1 MLGERNNM
9 LRVPSTIAKVET
21 MSDGGLKLIVH
32 TQELVA
38 SDKAEVMNLHEK
50 FGWMVF
56 SESLIKEEDI
66 PDEPIEFDGQKSPS
80 QSLRN
85 TLYVYFERQGG
96 KSEDFPMYWHKYCEQ
111 KKNEIKRKLD
121 EIQ

>member
-1 MLGERNNM
+1 MLKI
-9 LRVPSTIAKVET
+9 PSQIVKIET
-21 MSDGGLKLIVH
+21 MTDGGMKLVVN
-32 TQELVA
+32 TQELVPQ
-38 SDKAEVMNLHEK
+38 DKAELMGLHQQ

-56 SESLIKEEDI
+56 SVTHIKEEDI

-111 KKNEIKRKLD
+111 KKNDIKRKLD